1 MIGNFSAVVNIRTLK
16 KLWFFSKLNVR
27 TVKKIIILIRLNIM
41 GIILFTVYT
50 QGISF
55 LYVQVQ
61 FLFFMH
67 PDQAVQ
73 AVWHYWRSGS
83 DRITPAG
90 TTAFLLSCVF
100 SFRYQYYVT
109 LQLNWVVLSFVFNF
123 KADKQYYVTFVT
135 DCRLQVV
142 WECSDQFICDL
153 GTVVCTCFF

>member
-1 MIGNFSAVVNIRTLK
+1 MFMSRLVTLK
-16 KLWFFSKLNVR
+16 YVLKYLLFVYK
-27 TVKKIIILIRLNIM
+27 M

-50 QGISF
+50 QDISF
-55 LYVQVQ
+55 FYVQVQ

-90 TTAFLLSCVF
+90 TAAFLLSCVF

-109 LQLNWVVLSFVFNF
+109 L
-123 KADKQYYVTFVT
+123 
-135 DCRLQVV
+135 
-142 WECSDQFICDL
+142 
-153 GTVVCTCFF
+153 